1 MIEIYTDGSCLTNP
15 GNGGWAAIINEDGK
29 IKKISG
35 NEKNTTNNRMELMAP
50 INALKNIKSEEEIN
64 IYTDGSCLS
73 NPGDGGWAAIISING
88 EIKEIS
94 GSEKNT
100 TNNRM
105 ELLAPIRALKEMK
118 QSDQIEIYTDSQYVK
133 LGITEWINTWVV
145 NNWKTSKKEDVKNKD
160 LWVELYDLNKSLNVK
175 WNWVKAHAGN
185 IMNEK
190 VDLLAKKAANLN

>member
-1 MIEIYTDGSCLTNP
+1 MI
-15 GNGGWAAIINEDGK
+15 K
-29 IKKISG
+29 
-35 NEKNTTNNRMELMAP
+35 
-50 INALKNIKSEEEIN
+50 

-88 EIKEIS
+88 EIREIS

-105 ELLAPIRALKEMK
+105 ELLAPIRALKEIK

-175 WNWVKAHAGN
+175 WNWIKAHAGN
-185 IMNEK
+185 VMNEK
-190 VDLLAKKAANLN
+190 VDSLAKKAANLN